1 LLDFV
6 LELLRV
12 RYDIDNVDST
22 SVLADIKIDS
32 LKLLELLYELEEY
45 SGKDL
50 QELDISNITTIAEL
64 IEAVEKH

>member
-1 LLDFV
+1 MLDFV